1 MSKSVKTTEV
11 LDPHDTFFRQLL
23 SEPSVA
29 VDFVQN
35 YLPAKIVP
43 LLDLSQL
50 RIEKDTFVD
59 ARLRK
64 HFSDVLYSVP
74 LYPNSMPS
82 PQQVVA
88 QLEKPAKRKRKK
100 AEPDNA
106 GARVSLSTCCLSTKA
121 NRIKGCVYNCC
132 AI

>member
-50 RIEKDTFVD
+50 RCDGSSHT
-59 ARLRK
+59 
-64 HFSDVLYSVP
+64 
-74 LYPNSMPS
+74 
-82 PQQVVA
+82 
-88 QLEKPAKRKRKK
+88 
-100 AEPDNA
+100 
-106 GARVSLSTCCLSTKA
+106 
-121 NRIKGCVYNCC
+121 
-132 AI
+132 